1 MSEGT
6 AAPAALR
13 VIRVALLAG
22 VVIFGTVVFYMT
34 REGPISD
41 APSEAGRYLSF
52 VLMGLS
58 AASLAALVVVRSLR
72 EKASDWE
79 RKSSLTVIGWALG
92 EGPGLL
98 GGVIWMVTASP
109 VPYLIGL
116 AVLLVS
122 FLMIPI
128 PEAP

>member
-1 MSEGT
+1 
-6 AAPAALR
+6 
-13 VIRVALLAG
+13 
-22 VVIFGTVVFYMT
+22 
-34 REGPISD
+34 
-41 APSEAGRYLSF
+41 
-52 VLMGLS
+52 MGLS